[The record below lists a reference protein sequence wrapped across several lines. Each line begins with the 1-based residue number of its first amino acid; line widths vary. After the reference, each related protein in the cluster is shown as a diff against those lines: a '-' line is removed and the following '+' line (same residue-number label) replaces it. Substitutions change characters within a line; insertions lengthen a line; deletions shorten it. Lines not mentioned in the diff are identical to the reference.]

1 MTTTPARSTSRP
13 APRLRR
19 SRRVLVGGLAGGLAG
34 GLVGGLASAAH
45 AATVTPAAAPA
56 ARIAEQAA
64 AAPSPL
70 PRERASRGVARTAL
84 PTTTVTREV
93 ATGPSFSGQASWY
106 GGSFQGRR
114 TANGETFDTGDLTAA
129 SKTLPF
135 GTRLRVC
142 RYGSCVVVRVN
153 DRGPYV
159 GGRVLDLSRA
169 AANQLGYSGVAY
181 VTATP
186 IAVREVTVVDQAALA
201 RQRARLRQVRAA
213 HQIRAA
219 LKGTPAAPEP
229 VHAAAVSDDS
239 VPAPVPSGA
248 AAGMLLSGAVV
259 ARRTR
264 LAA

>member
-1 MTTTPARSTSRP
+1 MTTTAVPTEARPT
-13 APRLRR
+13 PRLRR

-45 AATVTPAAAPA
+45 AASVTAPAAPA
-56 ARIAEQAA
+56 ARVAEQAA
-64 AAPSPL
+64 SAPSPL
-70 PRERASRGVARTAL
+70 PRDRASRGVARTAL
-84 PTTTVTREV
+84 PTTTVTRVV
-93 ATGPSFSGQASWY
+93 ATGATFSGEASWY

-142 RYGSCVVVRVN
+142 RYSSCVVVRVN

-159 GGRVLDLSRA
+159 SGRVLDLSRA
-169 AANQLGYSGVAY
+169 AADQLGYSGVAY

-201 RQRARLRQVRAA
+201 RQRARARQVRAA
-213 HQIRAA
+213 HLIRTA
-219 LKGTPAAPEP
+219 LQGTPAAPE
-229 VHAAAVSDDS
+229 A
-239 VPAPVPSGA
+239 APVVAADTGSLPKPVGSGA

-264 LAA
+264 L

>member
-1 MTTTPARSTSRP
+1 MSSTHVT
-13 APRLRR
+13 RR
-19 SRRVLVGGLAGGLAG
+19 TRRIVISGLAGGLAG
-34 GLVGGLASAAH
+34 GLVGGFAGTHHSA
-45 AATVTPAAAPA
+45 TPVAAPA
-56 ARIAEQAA
+56 ARIADQAA

-84 PTTTVTREV
+84 PTMTVTREV
-93 ATGPSFSGQASWY
+93 ATGPAFSGQASWY

-114 TANGETFDTGDLTAA
+114 TANGERFDTGDLTAA

-142 RYGSCVVVRVN
+142 HNHSCVVVRVN

-169 AANQLGYSGVAY
+169 ASRQIGYSGVAY

-186 IAVREVTVVDQAALA
+186 IAVRDVTVVDQAAVA
-201 RQRARLRQVRAA
+201 RQRARVRQVRAA

-219 LKGTPAAPEP
+219 LSASRTKISGTPAAPEAAP
-229 VHAAAVSDDS
+229 VAAVTRDTL
-239 VPAPVPSGA
+239 PAPVPSGA
-248 AAGMLLSGAVV
+248 AAGMLLTGVV
-259 ARRTR
+259 AARRTR
-264 LAA
+264 PSRG